1 MTDDIDKV
9 LSRAPIRP
17 KSEEPRAPYGIII
30 VMGFGLAGWLIL
42 IDWLWGRLWH

>member
-17 KSEEPRAPYGIII
+17 ESDEKRAPYGIII
-30 VMGFGLAGWLIL
+30 VMGFGLALWFII
-42 IDWLWGRLWH
+42 IDCLWGRLWN